1 MTPNYGSEETHFF
14 KKEKDGLLGGNDG
27 DTGLMKG
34 GRWYRYFQTKL
45 ATSVSMRCLHD
56 KLVAASERNE
66 ECKNVLSL
74 RAHPGV
80 ARTSFWDDIHEGGF
94 FCAQNYPIVHAIF
107 CRWFYWITKRNDG
120 LEVMGGNAIPNR
132 PLAYVSLQKQY
143 ERLWRTSEE
152 ATGVDFVLLD

>member
-1 MTPNYGSEETHFF
+1 MTPNNGLEGIHFF

-45 ATSVSMRCLHD
+45 ATSVFMRCLHD

-66 ECKNVLSL
+66 ACKNVISL

-80 ARTSFWDDIHEGGF
+80 ARTSIWDDLHEGGMNSTTNKSF
-94 FCAQNYPIVHAIF
+94 ITFPVNEWIIPVNSC
-107 CRWFYWITKRNDG
+107 WFKGAR
-120 LEVMGGNAIPNR
+120 
-132 PLAYVSLQKQY
+132 
-143 ERLWRTSEE
+143 
-152 ATGVDFVLLD
+152 